1 MHWEIFAMPIIAAF
15 IGWGT
20 NVIAIKMLFWP
31 RRPIR
36 IPLLGFEFLG
46 VLPKRQGDIAQSI
59 GQVLNDDLLPIQD
72 LIDAVNTNEMREK
85 VTHLIC
91 GNIELKINRAL
102 PRFVP
107 EHAKDVVMR
116 YLEDLVG
123 REIDTLFVQLGDNIS
138 EELQTSGLL
147 GQLVEDKIRSFDL
160 TQLEHLVFKIAK
172 TELRYI
178 ELFGAVVGF
187 LIGVI
192 QSLMLLWF

>member
-1 MHWEIFAMPIIAAF
+1 MHWEIFTMPIIAAL

-36 IPLLGFEFLG
+36 VPFLGFEFLG

-59 GQVLNDDLLPIQD
+59 GQVLNDDLLPVQD
-72 LIDAVNTNEMREK
+72 LIDAVNTHETREK
-85 VTHLIC
+85 VTDLIC
-91 GNIELKINRAL
+91 ENIELKINRVL
-102 PRFVP
+102 PKFVL
-107 EHAKDVVMR
+107 EHTKDVVMR
-116 YLEDLVG
+116 YVEDLVG
-123 REIDTLFVQLGDNIS
+123 KEIDSLFVQLGDNIS

-147 GQLVEDKIRSFDL
+147 GQLVEEKIRSFDL

-192 QSLMLLWF
+192 QSLMLLWL

>member
-1 MHWEIFAMPIIAAF
+1 MHWEIIAMPIIAAF

-31 RRPIR
+31 RRPIQ
-36 IPLLGFEFLG
+36 IPLLKFEFLG

-72 LIDAVNTNEMREK
+72 LIDAVNTEEMCQK
-85 VTHLIC
+85 VTYLIC
-91 GNIELKINRAL
+91 ENIEGKISRFL
-102 PRFVP
+102 PRFIP
-107 EHAKDVVMR
+107 EQAKDAVKH

-123 REIDTLFVQLGDNIS
+123 KEIDTLFLQLGDNIS

-160 TQLEHLVFKIAK
+160 SQLENLVFKIAK

-187 LIGVI
+187 LIGII